1 MSAETAQPTG
11 PIPPDRLSRVLALLR
26 YLHDAERGDQVP
38 LAAIGRDLGLSPA
51 EVENDLQLLNLVN
64 HGGGTYVIFAE
75 VDGEHVHVVRE
86 PGGDALARPAR
97 LSPLMAKALLL
108 ALDVVGDA
116 LPVSGSGD
124 LHSARDKIAQ
134 QVAGLDRAGA
144 VEVDDLFRADHDV
157 ISALNQALRTRRVV
171 RLTYYTPSR
180 EELRTRPVEPY
191 LLFHSG
197 TGWYLD
203 AFCRLARAQR
213 TFRLDL
219 IRDAA
224 LTDESFEPRDDVDL
238 SLHRSGA
245 VGPASGEASWAVIRF
260 GHGYETGLRER
271 GVELETLE
279 DGGVRARIPYV
290 DRRWLVREV
299 LRYGGDAVLEEPD
312 DVRMDVAATATV
324 LLKPYADDPDPR

>member
-1 MSAETAQPTG
+1 MQAEATPPTG

-26 YLHDAERGDQVP
+26 YLHDARRGDQVS
-38 LAAIGRDLGLSPA
+38 LAQVRHDLGLAVA
-51 EVENDLQLLNLVN
+51 EIEDDLQLLNLVN

-75 VDGEHVHVVRE
+75 VEGDHIQVMRE
-86 PGGDALARPAR
+86 PGGDVLARPAR

-108 ALDVVGDA
+108 ALDVLGDA
-116 LPVSGSGD
+116 LPVRGSDD
-124 LHSARDKIAQ
+124 LHSARAKIAQ
-134 QVAGLDRAGA
+134 QVAGLGHAGA
-144 VEVDDLFRADHDV
+144 VEVDDLFPADHGITTV
-157 ISALNQALRTRRVV
+157 LNRALRERLVV
-171 RLTYYTPSR
+171 RLTYYTPGR
-180 EELRTRPVEPY
+180 EELRTRLVEPY

-203 AFCRLARAQR
+203 AYCRMADAQR

-224 LTDESFEPRDDVDL
+224 LTDEVFEPRADVDL

-245 VGPASGEASWAVIRF
+245 VGPSPSDASWAMIRF
-260 GHGYETGLRER
+260 VPGYENGLRER
-271 GVELETLE
+271 GVDLETLE

-299 LRYGGDAVLEEPD
+299 LRYGGDAVLEEPHD
-312 DVRMDVAATATV
+312 LRAEVAGTAAA
-324 LLKPYADDPDPR
+324 LQKLYADDADRT